1 MRRHRSTIALLL
13 VVALAA
19 AGGGYALGTQTGGG
33 TASAVGRAGAA
44 RSHAGPAL
52 LPGPLGRR
60 LRALARRRHQR
71 LVAVAH
77 RLGVEPA
84 RLRDA
89 LRTVRQRRREARLR
103 ALAGELAPLL
113 GLPEARVESALRPRR
128 RGP

>member
-1 MRRHRSTIALLL
+1 VLIGSTMRRHRSTIALLL

-19 AGGGYALGTQTGGG
+19 AGGGYALGTQSGDG
-33 TASAVGRAGAA
+33 GAA
-44 RSHAGPAL
+44 AAARPHHRLLGHA
-52 LPGPLGRR
+52 LPRVLVQ
-60 LRALARRRHQR
+60 RRHHR

-84 RLRDA
+84 RLREA
-89 LRTVRQRRREARLR
+89 LRTVRQRRREARLH

-113 GLPEARVESALRPRR
+113 GLPESRVESALQARR